1 MTKRTVKKRSAH
13 MPDSKTM
20 VDIATLNAN
29 YANLK
34 EAMGN
39 VLGEVRAGNAQNV
52 EILKTLGGI
61 NKQQEFSADYQ
72 EKCDNDRDGIRRD
85 MGIMDTRLQAAIS
98 ANTNS
103 ISRMNGR
110 TAGIALSIST
120 IIGLLTLWV
129 ESHK

>member
-1 MTKRTVKKRSAH
+1 